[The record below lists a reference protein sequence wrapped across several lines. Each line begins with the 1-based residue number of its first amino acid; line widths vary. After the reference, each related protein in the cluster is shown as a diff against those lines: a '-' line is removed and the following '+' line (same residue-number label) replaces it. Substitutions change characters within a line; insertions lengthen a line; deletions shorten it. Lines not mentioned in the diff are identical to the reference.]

1 MGMFQGDSYNLGIR
15 ILNNAGTPV
24 TESDIDDVEVTV
36 GHLRKSYKNAQL
48 RCFDGVWMFPLSQA
62 ETFGCI
68 PAAAK
73 AQVRVK
79 WKNGVIEGAPLY
91 GLRVRE
97 SISKEVL

>member
-1 MGMFQGDSYNLGIR
+1 MDGDG
-15 ILNNAGTPV
+15 
-24 TESDIDDVEVTV
+24 DVSRRQLQS
-36 GHLRKSYKNAQL
+36 GHPHLRKSYKNAQL

>member
-1 MGMFQGDSYNLGIR
+1 MMQGDSYNLGIR
-15 ILNNAGTPV
+15 ILNNAGSPV
-24 TESDIDDVEVTV
+24 TDQDVADVEITI
-36 GHLRKSYKNAQL
+36 GSLRKRWAQAQL
-48 RCFDGVWMFPLSQA
+48 QYYEQLWLFPVSQS
-62 ETFGCI
+62 ETFSCL

-91 GLRVRE
+91 GVRMQE